1 VTADLSRA
9 ALETGEVLVVERLG
23 GGLLELVARLP
34 HLAATATPGAFA
46 QLRCGETTT
55 PLLRRPFSVA
65 WTLDDTCG
73 FVFEA
78 VGAGT
83 RLLSELQPGDPLDVL
98 GPLGHGFSVVDG
110 GSVVC
115 VSGGL
120 GCAPFPLLINE
131 LRRRAVEDILVLNGA
146 RTATRLYPAE
156 RFARPAAPVV
166 VAEATDDGTR
176 GHHGPVT
183 DLLLQAL
190 GSRPSA
196 LYACGPN
203 AMVGAVM
210 RTLLEAGAD
219 LPPTLE
225 ASLEAPMGCGFGTCL
240 GCALPVLGDDG
251 DPVWRLCCTDGPV
264 MPMRDVDW
272 DALAALPGADVA

>member
-1 VTADLSRA
+1 MTADLSRA
-9 ALETGEVLVVERLG
+9 SLEQGEVLVVERLG
-23 GGLLELVARLP
+23 GGLLEMVARLP
-34 HLAATATPGAFA
+34 HLAATATPGSFA
-46 QLRCGETTT
+46 QLRCGTGTT

-65 WTLDDTCG
+65 WTHDDTCG

-83 RLLSELQPGDPLDVL
+83 RLLSELQPGDPLDSL
-98 GPLGHGFSVVDG
+98 GPLGHGFTMVDS

-131 LRRRAVEDILVLNGA
+131 LRRRGVEDILVLNGA
-146 RTATRLYPAE
+146 RTAARLYPAE
-156 RFARPAAPVV
+156 RFARPAVPV

-176 GHHGPVT
+176 GHHGSVI
-183 DLLLQAL
+183 DLLVEAL
-190 GSRPSA
+190 SSQPAA

-203 AMVGAVM
+203 PMLNAVM
-210 RTLLEAGAD
+210 QTLLDSGAT
-219 LPPTLE
+219 LPPILE

-240 GCALPVLGDDG
+240 GCALPVLGDG
-251 DPVWRLCCTDGPV
+251 GASVWKLCCTDGPV
-264 MPMRDVDW
+264 MSMREVDW
-272 DALAALPGADVA
+272 AAVSALPGADVA

>member
-9 ALETGEVLVVERLG
+9 ALEKGEVLVVERLG

-34 HLAATATPGAFA
+34 RLAAAATPGSFA
-46 QLRCGETTT
+46 QLRCGAGTT

-65 WTLDDTCG
+65 WTQDDTCG

-83 RLLSELQPGDPLDVL
+83 RLLSELQPGDPLDSL
-98 GPLGHGFSVVDG
+98 GPLGHGFTLVDRG
-110 GSVVC
+110 PVVC
-115 VSGGL
+115 VAGGL

-131 LRRRAVEDILVLNGA
+131 LRRRGVDDIVVLNGA
-146 RTATRLYPAE
+146 RTAVRLYPAE
-156 RFARPAAPVV
+156 RFARPAPTV

-183 DLLLQAL
+183 ELLATAL
-190 GSRPSA
+190 RTRPAA

-203 AMVGAVM
+203 PMIDAVM
-210 RTLLEAGAD
+210 RTLTALGAE
-219 LPPTLE
+219 LPAVLE

-240 GCALPVLGDDG
+240 GCALPMLDDG
-251 DPVWRLCCTDGPV
+251 GAGVWKLCCTDGPV
-264 MPMRDVDW
+264 LPMREVDW
-272 DALAALPGADVA
+272 DGLHELPGADVA

>member
-1 VTADLSRA
+1 VTADLGRA
-9 ALETGEVLVVERLG
+9 ALEKGEALVVASLG

-46 QLRCGETTT
+46 QLRCGAGTT

-65 WTLDDTCG
+65 WTQDDTCG

-83 RLLSELQPGDPLDVL
+83 RLLSELQPGDPVDSL
-98 GPLGHGFSVVDG
+98 GPLGHGFTLVDQG
-110 GSVVC
+110 PVLC

-120 GCAPFPLLINE
+120 GCAPFPLLINA
-131 LRRRAVEDILVLNGA
+131 LHRHGVDDIVVLNGA

-156 RFARPAAPVV
+156 RFGRPAVPV

-183 DLLLQAL
+183 DLLATAL
-190 GSRPSA
+190 RSRPTA

-203 AMVGAVM
+203 PMLDAVM
-210 RTLLEAGAD
+210 STLTASGAE
-219 LPPTLE
+219 LPAVLE

-240 GCALPVLGDDG
+240 GCALPMLDDDG
-251 DPVWRLCCTDGPV
+251 SSVWKLCCTDGPV
-264 MPMRDVDW
+264 MPMREVDW
-272 DALAALPGADVA
+272 AELRVLPGADVA

>member
-1 VTADLSRA
+1 MTADLRRA

-34 HLAATATPGAFA
+34 HLAAAATPGTFA
-46 QLRCGETTT
+46 QLRCGQGAT
-55 PLLRRPFSVA
+55 PLLRRPFSIA
-65 WTLDDTCG
+65 WTQDDTCG
-73 FVFEA
+73 FIFEA
-78 VGAGT
+78 VGVGT
-83 RLLSELQPGDPLDVL
+83 RLLSELQPGDPLDTL
-98 GPLGHGFSVVDG
+98 GPLGHGFSVVEG

-131 LRRRAVEDILVLNGA
+131 LRRRGVDAILVLNGA
-146 RTATRLYPAE
+146 RTAARLCPAE
-156 RFARPAAPVV
+156 RFARPAVPV

-183 DLLLQAL
+183 DLLRQAL
-190 GSRPSA
+190 SSHPSA

-203 AMVGAVM
+203 AMLGAVM
-210 RTLLEAGAD
+210 RTLVESGAD

-251 DPVWRLCCTDGPV
+251 ASIWRLCCTDGPV

-272 DALAALPGADVA
+272 SGLGALPGADVA

>member
-1 VTADLSRA
+1 VTADLGRA
-9 ALETGEVLVVERLG
+9 RLEKGEVLVVASVSG
-23 GGLLELVARLP
+23 GVLELVARLP
-34 HLAATATPGAFA
+34 HLAATATPGSFA
-46 QLRCGETTT
+46 QLRCGAGTT

-83 RLLSELQPGDPLDVL
+83 RLLSELQPGDPVDSL
-98 GPLGHGFSVVDG
+98 GPLGHGFTLVDRG
-110 GSVVC
+110 PVVC

-120 GCAPFPLLINE
+120 GCAPFPLLIE
-131 LRRRAVEDILVLNGA
+131 SLSRRGVDDIVVLNGA
-146 RTATRLYPAE
+146 RTAVRLFPAE
-156 RFARPAAPVV
+156 RFARPAVPV

-183 DLLLQAL
+183 DLLAAAL
-190 GSRPSA
+190 GSRPAA

-203 AMVGAVM
+203 PMLDAVM
-210 RTLLEAGAD
+210 RTLTGSGAE
-219 LPPTLE
+219 LPPVLE

-251 DPVWRLCCTDGPV
+251 SVWRLCCTDGPV
-264 MPMRDVDW
+264 MPMREVDW
-272 DALAALPGADVA
+272 AELRALPGPDVA

>member
-9 ALETGEVLVVERLG
+9 ARETGEVLVVERLG
-23 GGLLELVARLP
+23 GGLLELVALLP
-34 HLAATATPGAFA
+34 HLAAMATPGTFS
-46 QLRCGETTT
+46 QLRCGEGTT

-65 WTLDDTCG
+65 WTQDDTCG

-83 RLLSELQPGDPLDVL
+83 KLLSELQPGDPLDSL

-131 LRRRAVEDILVLNGA
+131 LRRRGVEDILVLNGA

-156 RFARPAAPVV
+156 RFARPAVPV

-176 GHHGPVT
+176 GHHGSVIE
-183 DLLLQAL
+183 LLGQAL
-190 GSRPSA
+190 ASHPSA

-203 AMVGAVM
+203 AMLGALM
-210 RTLLEAGAD
+210 RSLVESGAD

-240 GCALPVLGDDG
+240 GCALPALDETGSS
-251 DPVWRLCCTDGPV
+251 VWRLCCTDGPV

-272 DALAALPGADVA
+272 EALGALPGADVA

>member
-1 VTADLSRA
+1 VTADLGRA
-9 ALETGEVLVVERLG
+9 KLEKGEVLVVASVG
-23 GGLLELVARLP
+23 GGVLELVARLP
-34 HLAATATPGAFA
+34 HLAATATPGSFA
-46 QLRCGETTT
+46 QLRCGAGTT

-83 RLLSELQPGDPLDVL
+83 RLLSELQPGDPVDSL
-98 GPLGHGFSVVDG
+98 GPLGHGFTLVDRG
-110 GSVVC
+110 PVVC

-120 GCAPFPLLINE
+120 GCAPFPLLIE
-131 LRRRAVEDILVLNGA
+131 SLRRRGVDDIVVLNGA
-146 RTATRLYPAE
+146 RTAVRLFPAE
-156 RFARPAAPVV
+156 RFARPTVPV

-183 DLLLQAL
+183 DLLAAAL
-190 GSRPSA
+190 ASHPAA

-203 AMVGAVM
+203 PMLDAVM
-210 RTLLEAGAD
+210 RTLTASGAE
-219 LPPTLE
+219 LPPVLE

-240 GCALPVLGDDG
+240 GCALPALGDDG
-251 DPVWRLCCTDGPV
+251 SIWRLCCTDGPV
-264 MPMRDVDW
+264 MPMREVDW
-272 DALAALPGADVA
+272 VELRALPGPDVA

>member
-9 ALETGEVLVVERLG
+9 ALEQGEVLVVASLG
-23 GGLLELVARLP
+23 GGVLELVARLP
-34 HLAATATPGAFA
+34 HLAATATPGSFA
-46 QLRCGETTT
+46 QLRCGAGTT

-83 RLLSELQPGDPLDVL
+83 RLLSELQPGDPIDSL
-98 GPLGHGFSVVDG
+98 GPLGHGFTLVDRG
-110 GSVVC
+110 PVVC

-120 GCAPFPLLINE
+120 GCAPFPLLIE
-131 LRRRAVEDILVLNGA
+131 SLRRRGVDDIVVLNGA
-146 RTATRLYPAE
+146 RTAVRLFPAE
-156 RFARPAAPVV
+156 RFARPAIPV

-183 DLLLQAL
+183 DLLAAAL
-190 GSRPSA
+190 ASHPAA

-203 AMVGAVM
+203 PMLDAVM
-210 RTLLEAGAD
+210 RTLIASGTE
-219 LPPTLE
+219 LPPMLE

-240 GCALPVLGDDG
+240 GCALPALGDDG
-251 DPVWRLCCTDGPV
+251 SVWRLCCTDGPV
-264 MPMRDVDW
+264 MPMREVDW
-272 DALAALPGADVA
+272 AALRALPRPDVA

>member
-1 VTADLSRA
+1 MTVDLSRT
-9 ALETGEVLVVERLG
+9 ALEQGEVLVVERLG

-34 HLAATATPGAFA
+34 HLAATAMPGSFA
-46 QLRCGETTT
+46 QLRCGPGTT

-65 WTLDDTCG
+65 WTQDDTCG

-78 VGAGT
+78 VGMGT
-83 RLLSELQPGDPLDVL
+83 RLLSDLQPGDPLDSL
-98 GPLGHGFSVVDG
+98 GPLGSGFTVVDS

-131 LRRRAVEDILVLNGA
+131 LRRRGVEDILVLNGA
-146 RTATRLYPAE
+146 RTAVRLYPAE
-156 RFARPAAPVV
+156 RFARPAVPV

-190 GSRPSA
+190 SSQPAA

-203 AMVGAVM
+203 PMLGAVM
-210 RTLLEAGAD
+210 RTLSSPEPTCRPCSRRHSRPRWGAG
-219 LPPTLE
+219 
-225 ASLEAPMGCGFGTCL
+225 S
-240 GCALPVLGDDG
+240 
-251 DPVWRLCCTDGPV
+251 GPA
-264 MPMRDVDW
+264 W
-272 DALAALPGADVA
+272 GARCRC

>member
-9 ALETGEVLVVERLG
+9 SLEQGEVLVVERLG

-34 HLAATATPGAFA
+34 HLAATATPGSFA
-46 QLRCGETTT
+46 QLRCGVGTT

-65 WTLDDTCG
+65 WTKDDTCG
-73 FVFEA
+73 FVFEP

-83 RLLSELQPGDPLDVL
+83 RLLAELLPGDPLDSL
-98 GPLGHGFSVVDG
+98 GPLGHGFTVVDS

-131 LRRRAVEDILVLNGA
+131 LRRRGVEDILVLNGA
-146 RTATRLYPAE
+146 RTAARLYPAE
-156 RFARPAAPVV
+156 RFGRPAVPV

-176 GHHGPVT
+176 GHHGSVI
-183 DLLLQAL
+183 DLLVQAL
-190 GSRPSA
+190 SSQPSA

-203 AMVGAVM
+203 PMLNAVM
-210 RTLLEAGAD
+210 RTLLESGAT
-219 LPPTLE
+219 LPPVLE

-240 GCALPVLGDDG
+240 GCALPVLGDG
-251 DPVWRLCCTDGPV
+251 GATIWKLCCTDGPV
-264 MPMRDVDW
+264 MAMRDVDW
-272 DALAALPGADVA
+272 AGVSALPGADVA

>member
-9 ALETGEVLVVERLG
+9 ALEKGEVLVVENVG
-23 GGLLELVARLP
+23 GGVLELVVRLP
-34 HLAATATPGAFA
+34 HLAATAMPGSFA
-46 QLRCGETTT
+46 QLRCGSGTT

-65 WTLDDTCG
+65 WTHDDTCG

-83 RLLSELQPGDPLDVL
+83 RLLAALQPGDALDSL
-98 GPLGHGFSVVDG
+98 GPLGHGFTLVEG
-110 GSVVC
+110 GPVIC

-131 LRRRAVEDILVLNGA
+131 LRRRGVADIVVLNGA
-146 RTATRLYPAE
+146 RTASRLYPAE
-156 RFARPAAPVV
+156 RFDRSALAL

-183 DLLLQAL
+183 ELLGTAL
-190 GSRPSA
+190 SSQPA
-196 LYACGPN
+196 AIYACGPN
-203 AMVGAVM
+203 PMLGAVM
-210 RTLLEAGAD
+210 HALTASGAE
-219 LPPTLE
+219 LPPVVE

-240 GCALPVLGDDG
+240 GCALPMLDDDG
-251 DPVWRLCCTDGPV
+251 GSVWKLCCTDGPV
-264 MPMRDVDW
+264 MPVRGVDW
-272 DALAALPGADVA
+272 TALAELPGADVA

>member
-34 HLAATATPGAFA
+34 HIAATATPGSFA
-46 QLRCGETTT
+46 QLRCGQGTT

-65 WTLDDTCG
+65 WTQDDTCG

-83 RLLSELQPGDPLDVL
+83 RLLAALQPGDPLDSL
-98 GPLGHGFSVVDG
+98 GPLGHGFSVVG
-110 GSVVC
+110 AGPVIC

-120 GCAPFPLLINE
+120 GCAPFPLLINK
-131 LRRRAVEDILVLNGA
+131 LRRRGVEDILVLNGA

-156 RFARPAAPVV
+156 RFARPSVPV

-183 DLLLQAL
+183 DLLGPAL
-190 GSRPSA
+190 DSHPSA

-203 AMVGAVM
+203 PMLGAVM
-210 RTLLEAGAD
+210 RTLLESGAE

-240 GCALPVLGDDG
+240 GCALPVRNEAGAS
-251 DPVWRLCCTDGPV
+251 VWRLCCTDGPV
-264 MPMRDVDW
+264 MPMREVDW
-272 DALAALPGADVA
+272 DGLSALPGADVA

>member
-1 VTADLSRA
+1 
-9 ALETGEVLVVERLG
+9 VLVVERLG
-23 GGLLELVARLP
+23 GGILELVARLP
-34 HLAATATPGAFA
+34 HIAATAQPGSFV
-46 QLRCGETTT
+46 QLRCGSGTT

-65 WTLDDTCG
+65 WTQGDTCG

-83 RLLSELQPGDPLDVL
+83 RLLADLKPGDPLDSL
-98 GPLGHGFSVVDG
+98 GPLGHGFSVVDTG
-110 GSVVC
+110 PVVC

-131 LRRRAVEDILVLNGA
+131 LRRRGVEDILVLNGA

-156 RFARPAAPVV
+156 RFARPAVPV

-176 GHHGPVT
+176 GHHGAVT
-183 DLLLQAL
+183 DLLAQAL
-190 GSRPSA
+190 QSNPSA

-203 AMVGAVM
+203 PMLGAVM
-210 RTLLEAGAD
+210 RTLLESGD
-219 LPPTLE
+219 ELPPTLE

-240 GCALPVLGDDG
+240 GCALPMLGEDG
-251 DPVWRLCCTDGPV
+251 TPVWRLCCTDGPV
-264 MPMRDVDW
+264 MPMREVDW
-272 DALAALPGADVA
+272 EGLSALPGADVA

>member
-1 VTADLSRA
+1 MTADLSRA

-34 HLAATATPGAFA
+34 HLAASALPGTFA
-46 QLRCGETTT
+46 QLRCGEGTT

-65 WTLDDTCG
+65 WTQDDTCG

-83 RLLSELQPGDPLDVL
+83 RLLSELQPGDRLDTL

-110 GSVVC
+110 GPVVC

-120 GCAPFPLLINE
+120 GCAPFPLLINQ
-131 LRRRAVEDILVLNGA
+131 LRRRGVEDILVLNGA

-156 RFARPAAPVV
+156 RFARPAVPV

-176 GHHGPVT
+176 GHHGRVT
-183 DLLLQAL
+183 DLLGQAL
-190 GSRPSA
+190 ASRPTA

-203 AMVGAVM
+203 IMLGAVM
-210 RTLLEAGAD
+210 RTLLESGAD
-219 LPPTLE
+219 LPLTLE

-240 GCALPVLGDDG
+240 GCALPVLGDHG
-251 DPVWRLCCTDGPV
+251 GSAWRLCCTDGPV
-264 MPMRDVDW
+264 MPMRDIDW
-272 DALAALPGADVA
+272 EALSALPGADVA

>member
-1 VTADLSRA
+1 MTAGLSRA
-9 ALETGEVLVVERLG
+9 ALEIGEVLVVERLG

-34 HLAATATPGAFA
+34 HLAATAMPGQFV
-46 QLRCGETTT
+46 QLRCGQGTT

-65 WTLDDTCG
+65 WTQDDICG

-83 RLLSELQPGDPLDVL
+83 RLLSELQPGDPLDSL
-98 GPLGHGFSVVDG
+98 GPLGHGFTVVDG

-131 LRRRAVEDILVLNGA
+131 LRRRGVGDILVLNGA

-156 RFARPAAPVV
+156 RFARPAVPV

-183 DLLLQAL
+183 ELLRQAL
-190 GSRPSA
+190 TSQPSA

-203 AMVGAVM
+203 PMLGAVM
-210 RTLLEAGAD
+210 RTLLESGAE

-240 GCALPVLGDDG
+240 GCALPVLVEDG
-251 DPVWRLCCTDGPV
+251 SSVWRLCCTAGPV
-264 MPMRDVDW
+264 MPMREVDW
-272 DALAALPGADVA
+272 KGLSALPGADVA

>member
-9 ALETGEVLVVERLG
+9 ALEKGEVLVVERLG

-46 QLRCGETTT
+46 QLRCGAGTT

-65 WTLDDTCG
+65 WTQDDTCG

-83 RLLSELQPGDPLDVL
+83 RLLSELQPGDPVDSL
-98 GPLGHGFSVVDG
+98 GPLGHGFTLVDQG
-110 GSVVC
+110 PVVC

-131 LRRRAVEDILVLNGA
+131 LRRRGIDDIVVLNGA
-146 RTATRLYPAE
+146 RTAVRLYPAE
-156 RFARPAAPVV
+156 RFARPALPV

-183 DLLLQAL
+183 ELLATAL
-190 GSRPSA
+190 RTRPAA

-203 AMVGAVM
+203 LMIDAVM
-210 RTLLEAGAD
+210 RTLAASGAE
-219 LPPTLE
+219 LPAVLE

-240 GCALPVLGDDG
+240 GCALPMLDDDG
-251 DPVWRLCCTDGPV
+251 GSVWKLCCTDGPV
-264 MPMRDVDW
+264 LAMRQVDW
-272 DALAALPGADVA
+272 DGLRALPGADVA

>member
-1 VTADLSRA
+1 MTADLSRA

-23 GGLLELVARLP
+23 GGLLELVVRLP
-34 HLAATATPGAFA
+34 HLAATAMPGMFA
-46 QLRCGETTT
+46 QLRCGRSTS

-65 WTLDDTCG
+65 WTQDDTCG
-73 FVFEA
+73 FIFEA

-83 RLLSELQPGDPLDVL
+83 RLLAELEPGDPLDIL
-98 GPLGHGFSVVDG
+98 GPLGHGFSVADG

-131 LRRRAVEDILVLNGA
+131 LRRRGVEDILVLNGA

-156 RFARPAAPVV
+156 RFARPAVPL

-176 GHHGPVT
+176 GHRGYVT
-183 DLLLQAL
+183 DLLRQAL
-190 GSRPSA
+190 ESHPSA
-196 LYACGPN
+196 IYACGPN
-203 AMVGAVM
+203 AMLGAVM
-210 RTLLEAGAD
+210 RTLLESGAD

-240 GCALPVLGDDG
+240 GCALPVRGEDG
-251 DPVWRLCCTDGPV
+251 SPAWRLCCTDGPV

-272 DALAALPGADVA
+272 DALRALPGADVA